1 MYARV
6 SLSNGRMR
14 SVIKGEQYSDSYKEV
29 QLL

>member
-1 MYARV
+1 MYVRV
-6 SLSNGRMR
+6 FLSNGRMR

>member
-1 MYARV
+1 MYVRV
-6 SLSNGRMR
+6 FLSNDRMQ

>member
-1 MYARV
+1 MYVRV
-6 SLSNGRMR
+6 SLSNDRMQ